1 MATRRVEIGPTGD
14 TVRRNIARIR
24 QDQRLTLRQLADR
37 LGETDRP
44 MSYTT
49 LSQIENGARRV
60 DVDDLMILSVA
71 LNVSPIV
78 LLTDKTHSGAE
89 TVTATGLGEIE
100 VRDLWDWLRAER
112 FPITKRLAESPAAN
126 PDADLGWIFGRP
138 NWVNGITDQ
147 TQIDEIRNLSRQL
160 QQIVRRF
167 DGDD

>member
-1 MATRRVEIGPTGD
+1 
-14 TVRRNIARIR
+14 
-24 QDQRLTLRQLADR
+24 
-37 LGETDRP
+37 

-78 LLTDKTHSGAE
+78 LLTDRTASSSE
-89 TVTATGLGEIE
+89 TVTATGLGELE

-112 FPITKRLAESPAAN
+112 FPITKRLAASQ
-126 PDADLGWIFGRP
+126 PDDPGVDLGWILGRP
-138 NWVNGITDQ
+138 NWVNGIADQ
-147 TQIDEIRNLSRQL
+147 AQIDEIRNLSRQL
-160 QQIVRRF
+160 QRIVRRF

>member
-1 MATRRVEIGPTGD
+1 
-14 TVRRNIARIR
+14 
-24 QDQRLTLRQLADR
+24 
-37 LGETDRP
+37 

-78 LLTDKTHSGAE
+78 LLTDRTASSSE
-89 TVTATGLGEIE
+89 TVTATGLGDLE

-112 FPITKRLAESPAAN
+112 FPIATRLAASPPAD
-126 PDADLGWIFGRP
+126 PDVDLGWILGRP
-138 NWVNGITDQ
+138 NWVNGIADQ
-147 TQIDEIRNLSRQL
+147 AQIDEIRNLSRQL
-160 QQIVRRF
+160 QRIVRRF